1 MSEVVKLKP
10 TKEDYN
16 VVFKAIKESLIT
28 TTEFNSLTIPEDW
41 EEKDLLLNVRNIL
54 IERGLIGNELKKLA
68 LYDCTKGIDLR
79 KDITKPKPNSNVF
92 IGGSL

>member
-1 MSEVVKLKP
+1 MPEEVKEKP

-16 VVFKAIKESLIT
+16 IVFTAIRESLIT

-41 EEKDLLLNVRNIL
+41 TERDLLLNVRNIL
-54 IERGLIGNELKKLA
+54 IERGLIGSELKKLA
-68 LYDCTKGIDLR
+68 LYACTKGIDLR

-92 IGGSL
+92 IGGAL

>member
-41 EEKDLLLNVRNIL
+41 EERDLLLNVRNIL
-54 IERGLIGNELKKLA
+54 
-68 LYDCTKGIDLR
+68 YY
-79 KDITKPKPNSNVF
+79 F
-92 IGGSL
+92 

>member
-1 MSEVVKLKP
+1 MPEEVKEKP

-16 VVFKAIKESLIT
+16 IVFTAIRESLIT
-28 TTEFNSLTIPEDW
+28 TAEFNSLTIPEDW
-41 EEKDLLLNVRNIL
+41 TERDLLLNVRNIL

-68 LYDCTKGIDLR
+68 LYACTKGIDLR

-92 IGGSL
+92 IGGAL